1 MNNKQIEI
9 LDEEDPYTRVGKALI
24 LDGSLRLQTRMVL
37 IMMLSVPPDWDFSIR
52 GMAKIANVTKDT
64 MAKMLSELEAAGY
77 VRRKN
82 QARQSGQFA
91 KAGYLVSGRPIFA
104 QDSDPRKP
112 DLDAG
117 PTVHKNQDTASP
129 RPNSSYTNPSYAKNS
144 PQLNN
149 KQLTTKQLST
159 PCSPPAGDAPAPE
172 GSQLKPK
179 RSKPEKSMPAHDPE
193 AFEKLWAIY
202 PRKDSRK
209 ATIRAWDKL
218 KPDRALCRV
227 MYFAIKRQRRS
238 EQWNE
243 AGGKYIPMFSTWLNG
258 RRWENEGVDL
268 SLLDRSQE
276 PTEPIGGWLPDPE
289 APS

>member
-9 LDEEDPYTRVGKALI
+9 LNEEDPYTRVGKSLI

-37 IMMLSVPPDWDFSIR
+37 IMMLSVPPNWDFSIR

-77 VRRKN
+77 VKRKD
-82 QARQSGQFA
+82 QARQGGHFA

-104 QDSDPRKP
+104 KNSEPQKP
-112 DLDAG
+112 DRETG
-117 PTVHKNQDTASP
+117 PTVHKNQDTAAP
-129 RPNSSYTNPSYAKNS
+129 CPNSSYTNPSYTKNS

-159 PCSPPAGDAPAPE
+159 PCSPPEGDAPAPGE
-172 GSQLKPK
+172 SRPK
-179 RSKPEKSMPAHDPE
+179 STRPEKSMPVHDPE
-193 AFEKLWAIY
+193 AFEKLWEIY

-227 MYFAIKRQRRS
+227 MYIAIKRQRRS
-238 EQWNE
+238 DQWNE
-243 AGGKYIPMFSTWLNG
+243 EGGKYIPLFSTWLNG

-268 SLLDRSQE
+268 SLLNR
-276 PTEPIGGWLPDPE
+276 PRKPKEPIGGWLPDPE